1 MTIPMPKIINSN
13 TFHSGVEA
21 LVKKHKLRYMDAVL
35 LYCDQSGLE
44 IEAAATMIKSNAR
57 AKATLRGEAEDLNFL
72 PKTAKLPV

>member
-1 MTIPMPKIINSN
+1 MTTPMPKIINSN
-13 TFHSGVEA
+13 TFHSGVEV
-21 LVKKHKLRYMDAVL
+21 LVKKHKLKYMDAVL

-44 IEAAATMIKSNAR
+44 IEAAATMIKSNAK